1 MMKIRVR
8 DKINYERLE
17 KQKQKELYQAKLQ
30 FFTNASHELKIRLPL
45 FWHRWRNYYLEK
57 QIAKRDIYC
66 LLSKGTQCV

>member
-30 FFTNASHELKIRLPL
+30 FFTNASHELKNPAYPYSGTVGETIT
-45 FWHRWRNYYLEK
+45 WRN
-57 QIAKRDIYC
+57 R
-66 LLSKGTQCV
+66 